1 MVMPLPAITNQ
12 QNLDALVQRVFSIN
26 DITYGT
32 REQGF
37 NARYHGVL
45 RESDSGKAYDQLAED
60 LRPLGW
66 MPLFRVESGIQT
78 ILIVP
83 LHFPAQLSRIWIN
96 ILLFIITVF
105 SVLFAGMMYVS
116 GDQIPKTIPGIL
128 AAMQAG
134 GIPYMISLLAIL
146 GTHEFGHYFVSRFH
160 KVTASLPFFI
170 PMPIGLGTMGAFIN
184 MKGIPKNRDHLMDI
198 GAAGPI
204 AGFVVAV
211 IVLIIGLRM
220 SVTDIIPTTFPTG
233 YGAQIEGNSLLY
245 LFLKFITFGTLL
257 PQPAMISG
265 SPVLYWIRYF
275 ITGQPA
281 PFGATDVMLSPVA
294 WAGWVGILVTALNLI
309 PAGTLDGGHISQTL
323 FGKRVTRA
331 MLPFIIGL
339 LALLGFAW
347 NGWWLWAVLIFFLVG
362 RVYAEPL
369 DQITPL
375 SKNRRVVGIICLI
388 LIIITF
394 TPVPFS
400 LIS

>member
-1 MVMPLPAITNQ
+1 MVMSLPAITNQ
-12 QNLDALVQRVFSIN
+12 HELDALVERVFSIS

-45 RESDSGKAYDQLAED
+45 RESDTSKAYDQLAED
-60 LRPLGW
+60 VRPLGW

-83 LHFPAQLSRIWIN
+83 LHSPARPSRIWIN

-128 AAMQAG
+128 AALQAG

-220 SVTDIIPTTFPTG
+220 SVIDIIPATFPTG
-233 YGAQIEGNSLLY
+233 FGAQIEGNSLLY

-257 PQPAMISG
+257 PQPAVIIG
-265 SPVLYWIRYF
+265 SPFLHWIRYF
-275 ITGQPA
+275 FTGQPA

-323 FGKRVTRA
+323 FGKQVTRG
-331 MLPFIIGL
+331 MLPFIIGI

-388 LIIITF
+388 LFILTF
-394 TPVPFS
+394 TPVPFI

>member
-12 QNLDALVQRVFSIN
+12 QDLDALVQRVFSIN

-83 LHFPAQLSRIWIN
+83 LHSPAKPSRIWIN

-116 GDQIPKTIPGIL
+116 GDQIPTTVPGIL
-128 AAMQAG
+128 AALQAG
-134 GIPYMISLLAIL
+134 GFPYMISLLAIL

-220 SVTDIIPTTFPTG
+220 SVTDIIPATFPTG

-275 ITGQPA
+275 FTGQPA

>member
-1 MVMPLPAITNQ
+1 
-12 QNLDALVQRVFSIN
+12 
-26 DITYGT
+26 
-32 REQGF
+32 
-37 NARYHGVL
+37 
-45 RESDSGKAYDQLAED
+45 
-60 LRPLGW
+60 
-66 MPLFRVESGIQT
+66 
-78 ILIVP
+78 
-83 LHFPAQLSRIWIN
+83 
-96 ILLFIITVF
+96 
-105 SVLFAGMMYVS
+105 
-116 GDQIPKTIPGIL
+116 
-128 AAMQAG
+128 
-134 GIPYMISLLAIL
+134 
-146 GTHEFGHYFVSRFH
+146 
-160 KVTASLPFFI
+160 
-170 PMPIGLGTMGAFIN
+170 MGAFIN